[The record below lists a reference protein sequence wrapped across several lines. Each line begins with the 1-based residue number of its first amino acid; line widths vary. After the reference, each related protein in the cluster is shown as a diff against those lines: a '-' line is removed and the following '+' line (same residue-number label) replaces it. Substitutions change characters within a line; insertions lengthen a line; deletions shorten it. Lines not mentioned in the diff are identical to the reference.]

1 MPPSIEDGATVV
13 AATVNSR
20 TLLSCDTIGLPRPQ
34 VRWEKNGRAIPQ
46 TGARYIMSRS
56 GSLQLND
63 VQVADS
69 GTYRCIAEN
78 SAGTASRDVELLVHG
93 KVTTLPH
100 NLHHIFINCGAPGKF
115 QHLTVTLTQ
124 TLSTA

>member
-1 MPPSIEDGATVV
+1 MPPSIEDGPTVV

-20 TLLSCDTIGLPRPQ
+20 TLLSCDTIGLPRPE
-34 VRWEKNGRAIPQ
+34 VRWEKNGRAIPA

-63 VQVADS
+63 VQVTDS

-78 SAGTASRDVELLVHG
+78 SAGSTSRDVELLVHG
-93 KVTTLPH
+93 EV
-100 NLHHIFINCGAPGKF
+100 A
-115 QHLTVTLTQ
+115 TLTRTMSCNKHPKKNCKQ
-124 TLSTA
+124 SF